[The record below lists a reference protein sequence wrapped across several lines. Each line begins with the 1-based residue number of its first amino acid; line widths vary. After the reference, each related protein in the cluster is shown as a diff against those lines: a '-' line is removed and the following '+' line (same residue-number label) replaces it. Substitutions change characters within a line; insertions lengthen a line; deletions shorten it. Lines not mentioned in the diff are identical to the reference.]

1 MKTLL
6 KQVATPL
13 TIFIVLKGLDNTVLK
28 ALQLYGMNHPVD
40 GINPVSFCNVFF
52 FVQLISGI
60 TFLVNGRSGLKQEI
74 INLNNHERGLLV
86 GDAFLSRFLGPVA
99 YYFSLNSL
107 SVITQTLIF
116 ALILPV
122 SALLANWIIKE
133 SLPKTFLASVVL
145 ISSGLLLHQMSGMAN
160 VENNNNL
167 VGLIWSVVGVLAFS
181 GSALTGRKIAA
192 RRLSVGLSIG
202 IGALIS
208 ALVFGILAIL
218 LFGPNH
224 FLLLKLWWVFGVLL
238 LYALTLSLGSE
249 LALRKA
255 YHQSSVA
262 TVSLLGSLSIVVS
275 ITSAAVLLKETIHPG
290 TIIGGILLITGVM
303 LGRKGANGF
312 KTSQTN
318 H

>member
-40 GINPVSFCNVFF
+40 GVNPVSFCNIFF
-52 FVQLISGI
+52 FVQLISGFS
-60 TFLVNGRSGLKQEI
+60 FLINRRSGLKQEI

-290 TIIGGILLITGVM
+290 TIIGVILLITGVM

>member
-74 INLNNHERGLLV
+74 INLTNQERRLLV
-86 GDAFLSRFLGPVA
+86 GDAFLSRFVGPIA
-99 YYFSLNSL
+99 YYFSLSSL

-122 SALLANWIIKE
+122 SALMAHWIIKE
-133 SLPKTFLASVVL
+133 SLPKTFFTSVVL
-145 ISSGLLLHQMSGMAN
+145 ISSGLLLHQLSGINN

-167 VGLIWSVVGVLAFS
+167 VGMVWSLVGVLAFS

-192 RRLSVGLSIG
+192 RQLSVGLSIG
-202 IGALIS
+202 IGATVS
-208 ALVFGILAIL
+208 ALVFGTLAIL
-218 LFGPNH
+218 LFGLKH
-224 FLLLKLWWVFGVLL
+224 FLLLKLWWVVGVLL
-238 LYALTLSLGSE
+238 LYALTISLGSE
-249 LALRKA
+249 LALRMA
-255 YHQSSVA
+255 YRKSSVA
-262 TVSLLGSLSIVVS
+262 TVSLLGSLSIVVAV
-275 ITSAAVLLKETIHPG
+275 TSAALLLNETIHPG
-290 TIIGGILLITGVM
+290 TIIGVMLLITGVI
-303 LGRKGANGF
+303 LGRKRSNPNKLPEAN
-312 KTSQTN
+312 
-318 H
+318 